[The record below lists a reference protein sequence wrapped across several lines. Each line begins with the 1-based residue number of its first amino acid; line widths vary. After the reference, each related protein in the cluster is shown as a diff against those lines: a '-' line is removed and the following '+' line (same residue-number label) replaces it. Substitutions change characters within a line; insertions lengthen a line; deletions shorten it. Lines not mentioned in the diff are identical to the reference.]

1 MNVKEAKKKG
11 IEELKKA
18 NIEEPIIKIRMILSF
33 VLNKTKEFIMA
44 HEEYNLNEEE
54 EKEFFDGIEKLRNN
68 IPIEYITHNKEFM
81 KLNFYVNEDV
91 LIPREDTEILVEEI
105 IDEYKNKDVKIL
117 DLCTGSGCIGI
128 SLKKYMANA
137 NVSASDISGNALKV
151 AKLNAKNNN
160 VEINFILSD
169 MFKNIKEKDFDII
182 VSNPP
187 YIKTEVIKTLNKDVQ
202 NEPSLALDGGE
213 DGLFFYKKII
223 KEAYGFLKNYG
234 MIFLEIGYD
243 QKQDLINIVK
253 EDKRYKLVKV
263 KTDLENN
270 DRVVMIRKG

>member
-243 QKQDLINIVK
+243 QKQNLINIVK

-270 DRVVMIRKG
+270 DRVVIIRKG

>member
-270 DRVVMIRKG
+270 DRVVIIRKG